1 MSLHGRLPLSA
12 TAIGA
17 RIAKYRA
24 FSCGTSLEPVSLN
37 REPAEPGWANERR
50 SETRAMRAMG
60 KVEVTAGLLV
70 IALLPVAAAV
80 PAEPTL
86 PSEVPVAITQPL
98 GAMGTDLLA
107 RDGSALPE
115 SELLMLVGTGLMGL
129 AAILGRTMR
138 S

>member
-1 MSLHGRLPLSA
+1 
-12 TAIGA
+12 
-17 RIAKYRA
+17 
-24 FSCGTSLEPVSLN
+24 
-37 REPAEPGWANERR
+37 
-50 SETRAMRAMG
+50 
-60 KVEVTAGLLV
+60 VEVTAGLLV

-80 PAEPTL
+80 SAEPAL
-86 PSEVPVAITQPL
+86 PSEMPVAITQPL

-115 SELLMLVGTGLMGL
+115 SGLLMLVGTGLMGL